1 MLEKEDDIRDR
12 TTTLGTRRTL
22 LEYARAVAAG
32 AVAPRSLSTLV
43 TLLRDA
49 PTPDLVADV
58 LWFAWVE
65 LEALPVTSLET
76 NNEADRKA
84 RLTKLG
90 VEALSLT
97 LTTKRHLMQRSEGD
111 FMEQIGI
118 EKADTWRKK
127 EIKANTRRVYTQ
139 KKFNLL
145 REESEGYSKL
155 ATLLSQ
161 AGNGAVSLTG
171 LDHVV
176 SG

>member
-1 MLEKEDDIRDR
+1 MLEKEDDIRER
-12 TTTLGTRRTL
+12 AKTLGTRRTM

-32 AVAPRSLSTLV
+32 TVAPRSLSTLV
-43 TLLRDA
+43 TLLTEA
-49 PTPDLVADV
+49 PTPDLVADI

-65 LEALPVTSLET
+65 LEALPVASLET
-76 NNEADRKA
+76 NSVADRKA

-90 VEALSLT
+90 VEALSLK
-97 LTTKRHLMQRSEGD
+97 LTTKQHLMQMSEGD
-111 FMEQIGI
+111 FIEQIGI
-118 EKADTWRKK
+118 EKADIWRKK

-155 ATLLSQ
+155 VTLLSQ
-161 AGNGAVSLTG
+161 AGIGAISVTG